1 MKEEKRREKKKE
13 NICNCTACK
22 KLLKPGNKIELN
34 RLPCLQQVIYVHNI
48 YAPYI
53 PSELSDNTPE
63 GIHLDHSDTQY
74 TAPYVPSEL
83 SDNTPE
89 GILPGIHLDHSDTRN
104 DLVHDTHTLVCHSS

>member
-1 MKEEKRREKKKE
+1 MRGREKRGGVRGREKRGTEGVKEEKRREKKKE

-53 PSELSDNTPE
+53 PSELSNNLPK
-63 GIHLDHSDTQY
+63 
-74 TAPYVPSEL
+74 
-83 SDNTPE
+83 
-89 GILPGIHLDHSDTRN
+89 GILPGIHLDHPDTRN
-104 DLVHDTHTLVCHSS
+104 DLVHDTHTLVCHLS

>member
-13 NICNCTACK
+13 NICNCTACR

-53 PSELSDNTPE
+53 PSELSDNT
-63 GIHLDHSDTQY
+63 H
-74 TAPYVPSEL
+74 
-83 SDNTPE
+83 E
-89 GILPGIHLDHSDTRN
+89 GILPGIHLDHPDTRN
-104 DLVHDTHTLVCHSS
+104 DLIHDTHTLVCHLS